1 MQLFLRV
8 LLLVGTLCLLPA
20 AQTVQAQ
27 SNVID
32 QILITVN
39 GSPITE
45 SEMDRRV
52 NWIVFLARSAGQ
64 TNFTRQAARNQ
75 ATQDAIIFRLQQQR
89 ARDIN
94 LTFSEQEVN
103 DRINSVIEGNN
114 VTAEQFFA
122 DLAAGGISQE
132 EFQLSVVEA
141 LLNDKLVERE
151 VIPRIRIRDEEI
163 DRYLEVNRSE
173 FLPVSQFNLSVIIA
187 TETLTMNFEQ
197 KNLMRQVI
205 QDIAYELNRGS
216 DFTEIASAAVRF
228 DGFQAGDLGWVQ
240 PGELDPALAREI
252 SATKVNQVVGPV
264 VSGNNTFF
272 ARINQHRQQL
282 GPDLP
287 ELQEL
292 RISRIVLQ
300 ASNEAGTEVNA
311 EQLENLRQTIVD
323 GGDFSEI
330 ARVYSHDST
339 TRKEG
344 GDLGWVPE
352 DSLPFE
358 YLGPLGEM
366 EVGDISPVQQIGNIV
381 FIIKFEGAR
390 EASTEQRMRS
400 LARLQ
405 LRNVR
410 LRNER
415 ANWIDELRENAVIDF
430 RETF

>member
-1 MQLFLRV
+1 M
-8 LLLVGTLCLLPA
+8 LVGALCLPPA
-20 AQTVQAQ
+20 SQTVHAQ

-39 GSPITE
+39 GTPITE

-52 NWIVFLARSAGQ
+52 NWLMFLARSAGQ
-64 TNFTRQAARNQ
+64 TNFTSQNARNQ
-75 ATQDAIIFRLQQQR
+75 ATQDAIVHRLQQQR
-89 ARDIN
+89 AQAIN
-94 LTFSEQEVN
+94 LTFSAEEVN
-103 DRINSVIEGNN
+103 ERINSVIEGNN
-114 VTAEQFFA
+114 VKEEQFFK
-122 DLAAGGISQE
+122 DLAAEGISE
-132 EFQLSVVEA
+132 SEFQQSVVEA
-141 LLNDKLVERE
+141 LLNDKLIERE

-173 FLPVSQFNLSVIIA
+173 FLPIEQFNLSVIIA

-197 KNLMRQVI
+197 KNLMRQVV
-205 QDIAYELNRGS
+205 QDIAYEFNRGS
-216 DFTEIASAAVRF
+216 DFTEIATAATRF

-240 PGELDPALAREI
+240 TNELDPALAKQI
-252 SATKVNQVVGPV
+252 SASRVNQIVGPV

-287 ELQEL
+287 ELKEL

-323 GGDFSEI
+323 GGDFGEI

-358 YLGPLGEM
+358 YLGPLEEM
-366 EVGDISPVQQIGNIV
+366 NVGDISTVQQIDNIV
-381 FIIKFEGAR
+381 FIIKFDDIR
-390 EASTEQRMRS
+390 DASTEQRMRS
-400 LARLQ
+400 LARFQ

-410 LRNER
+410 IRNER

-430 RETF
+430 RETFGS